1 MYVKEDCKAMA
12 FCAKMR
18 SSKKNEVNAELQEQ
32 MLEILFY
39 LQEKPSLRYTSGK
52 YTAEELCIEA
62 AQKCCEF
69 QQYLF
74 LLFSLFKTNR
84 NDF

>member
-18 SSKKNEVNAELQEQ
+18 SSKKNELKTEVQEQ
-32 MLEILFY
+32 MLELVFY
-39 LQEKPSLRYTSGK
+39 LQEKPSLPYTSGK

-62 AQKCCEF
+62 AKKCCEF
-69 QQYLF
+69 QQYC
-74 LLFSLFKTNR
+74 LLFSLFKTN